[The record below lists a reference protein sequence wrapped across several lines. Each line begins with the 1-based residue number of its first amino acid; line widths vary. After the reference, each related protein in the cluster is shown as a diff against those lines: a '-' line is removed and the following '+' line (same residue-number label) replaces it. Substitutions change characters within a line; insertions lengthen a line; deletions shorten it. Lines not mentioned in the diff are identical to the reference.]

1 MSIILNYNFARKK
14 IEMTR
19 EIIEAK
25 INEYLKTEFSLEDNQ
40 LTPDSRLREDI
51 GLDSLD
57 TVDIAIA
64 VKKIFGFRMNTAE
77 MQNVKTLS
85 QFYSYVEQN
94 IAH

>member
-1 MSIILNYNFARKK
+1 
-14 IEMTR
+14 MTR
-19 EIIEAK
+19 IEIEK
-25 INEYLKTEFSLEDNQ
+25 KVTEYLKDEFSLEDTQ
-40 LTPDSRLREDI
+40 LTPESRLREDI

-85 QFYSYVEQN
+85 QFYTYIEQN
-94 IAH
+94 IAK